1 MDRNI
6 EGTIVM
12 NRVMAFTDWLWGYPI
27 IILLLITSIFLT
39 IYLNFVQFRHFIYIL
54 KQTFGRF
61 NKEAKGEGTITPK
74 QALTS
79 ALSSTVG
86 AANIVGV
93 PTAIMM
99 GGPGALF
106 WMLVIAFLGMAL
118 KFSENVLGIAYR
130 EKNKKGEFVG
140 GPTYYMYKGFK
151 NKKLG
156 KTFAY
161 VFAFIFMVEIIAS
174 VMVQGNSVTANIKDS
189 FHINP
194 LISGIVIAMLTA
206 LVVIGGV
213 KNIANVTEKLVP
225 IMVGLYLILGF
236 IIIVINFQ
244 AIPGTIGLIFKEA
257 FYPTSVAGG
266 GIGAALASTM
276 RWGFARGVYSNE
288 AGLGSSPIAHAAAKT
303 DHPVRQAFWGIA
315 EIIVDTVLICTTTGL
330 VVLLS
335 GVWKEGGA
343 KAHSSAL
350 TARAYHEVFGSW
362 GSTLITLSMFFFVFS
377 TLIVVIFYGSR
388 MAEFLFGIPGGWAL
402 KGIYTIAIILGAIG
416 VGKQLWD
423 LLDLALACLLIPNV
437 IAVLILSPKVKQLYQ
452 DFFRNY
458 YEK

>member
-1 MDRNI
+1 
-6 EGTIVM
+6 M
-12 NRVMAFTDWLWGYPI
+12 NRIMRFTDWLWGYPI

-213 KNIANVTEKLVP
+213 KSIANVTEKLVP

-452 DFFRNY
+452 DFFYNY

>member
-1 MDRNI
+1 
-6 EGTIVM
+6 M

-54 KQTFGRF
+54 IQTFGRF

-213 KNIANVTEKLVP
+213 KSIANVTEKLVP

>member
-1 MDRNI
+1 
-6 EGTIVM
+6 M

-106 WMLVIAFLGMAL
+106 WMLVIAFLEMAL

>member
-1 MDRNI
+1 
-6 EGTIVM
+6 M
-12 NRVMAFTDWLWGYPI
+12 NRIMRFTDWLWGYPI

-54 KQTFGRF
+54 IQTFGRF

-213 KNIANVTEKLVP
+213 KSIANVTEKLVP

-388 MAEFLFGIPGGWAL
+388 MVEFLFGIPGGWAL

-452 DFFRNY
+452 DFFRND

>member
-1 MDRNI
+1 
-6 EGTIVM
+6 M

-213 KNIANVTEKLVP
+213 KSIANVTEKLVP

-257 FYPTSVAGG
+257 FYSTSVAGG

>member
-1 MDRNI
+1 
-6 EGTIVM
+6 M
-12 NRVMAFTDWLWGYPI
+12 NRIMRFTDWLWGYPI

-213 KNIANVTEKLVP
+213 KSIANVTEKLVP

-402 KGIYTIAIILGAIG
+402 RGIYTIAIILGAIG

-452 DFFRNY
+452 DFFHNY

>member
-1 MDRNI
+1 
-6 EGTIVM
+6 M
-12 NRVMAFTDWLWGYPI
+12 NRIMRFTDWLWGYPI

-54 KQTFGRF
+54 IQTFGRF

-213 KNIANVTEKLVP
+213 KSIANVTEKLVP

>member
-1 MDRNI
+1 
-6 EGTIVM
+6 M

-130 EKNKKGEFVG
+130 EKNKKDEFVG

-213 KNIANVTEKLVP
+213 KSIANVTEKLVP

-236 IIIVINFQ
+236 IIIAMNFQ

>member
-1 MDRNI
+1 
-6 EGTIVM
+6 M
-12 NRVMAFTDWLWGYPI
+12 NRIMRFTDWLWGYPI

-206 LVVIGGV
+206 VVVIGGV
-213 KNIANVTEKLVP
+213 KSIANVTEKLVP
-225 IMVGLYLILGF
+225 VMVGLYLILGF

-288 AGLGSSPIAHAAAKT
+288 AGIGSSPIAHAAAKT

>member
-1 MDRNI
+1 
-6 EGTIVM
+6 M

-213 KNIANVTEKLVP
+213 KSIANVTEKLVP

-402 KGIYTIAIILGAIG
+402 KVIYTIAIILGAIG

>member
-1 MDRNI
+1 
-6 EGTIVM
+6 M
-12 NRVMAFTDWLWGYPI
+12 NRIMRFTDWLWGYPI

-213 KNIANVTEKLVP
+213 KSIANVTEKLVP

>member
-1 MDRNI
+1 
-6 EGTIVM
+6 M

>member
-1 MDRNI
+1 
-6 EGTIVM
+6 M
-12 NRVMAFTDWLWGYPI
+12 NRIMRFTDWLWGYPI

-213 KNIANVTEKLVP
+213 KSIANVTEKLVP

-452 DFFRNY
+452 DFFHNY

>member
-1 MDRNI
+1 
-6 EGTIVM
+6 M
-12 NRVMAFTDWLWGYPI
+12 NRIMRFTDWLWGYPI

>member
-1 MDRNI
+1 MR
-6 EGTIVM
+6 
-12 NRVMAFTDWLWGYPI
+12 FTDWLWGYPI

-213 KNIANVTEKLVP
+213 KSIANVTEKLVP

-402 KGIYTIAIILGAIG
+402 RGIYTIAIILGAIG

-452 DFFRNY
+452 DFFHNY

>member
-1 MDRNI
+1 
-6 EGTIVM
+6 M
-12 NRVMAFTDWLWGYPI
+12 NRIMRFTDWLWGYPI

-39 IYLNFVQFRHFIYIL
+39 IYLNFVQFKHFIYIL

-213 KNIANVTEKLVP
+213 KSIANVTEKLVP

-288 AGLGSSPIAHAAAKT
+288 AGLGSSPIAQAAAKT

-402 KGIYTIAIILGAIG
+402 RGIYTIAIILGAIG

-452 DFFRNY
+452 DFFHNY

>member
-1 MDRNI
+1 
-6 EGTIVM
+6 M
-12 NRVMAFTDWLWGYPI
+12 NRVMAFTNWLWGYPI

>member
-1 MDRNI
+1 
-6 EGTIVM
+6 M

-213 KNIANVTEKLVP
+213 KSIANVTEKLVP

-236 IIIVINFQ
+236 IIIAMNFQ

>member
-1 MDRNI
+1 
-6 EGTIVM
+6 
-12 NRVMAFTDWLWGYPI
+12 MAFTDWLWGYPI

-213 KNIANVTEKLVP
+213 KSIANVTEKLVP

-236 IIIVINFQ
+236 IIIAMNFQ

>member
-1 MDRNI
+1 
-6 EGTIVM
+6 
-12 NRVMAFTDWLWGYPI
+12 
-27 IILLLITSIFLT
+27 
-39 IYLNFVQFRHFIYIL
+39 
-54 KQTFGRF
+54 
-61 NKEAKGEGTITPK
+61 
-74 QALTS
+74 
-79 ALSSTVG
+79 
-86 AANIVGV
+86 
-93 PTAIMM
+93 
-99 GGPGALF
+99 
-106 WMLVIAFLGMAL
+106 
-118 KFSENVLGIAYR
+118 
-130 EKNKKGEFVG
+130 
-140 GPTYYMYKGFK
+140 
-151 NKKLG
+151 
-156 KTFAY
+156 
-161 VFAFIFMVEIIAS
+161 MVEIIAS

-377 TLIVVIFYGSR
+377 TLTVVIFYGSR

>member
-1 MDRNI
+1 
-6 EGTIVM
+6 M

-213 KNIANVTEKLVP
+213 KSIANVTEKLVP

>member
-1 MDRNI
+1 
-6 EGTIVM
+6 M
-12 NRVMAFTDWLWGYPI
+12 NRIMRFTDWLWGYPI

-213 KNIANVTEKLVP
+213 KSIANVTEKLVP

-276 RWGFARGVYSNE
+276 RWGVARGVYSNE

-402 KGIYTIAIILGAIG
+402 RGIYTIAIILGAIG

-452 DFFRNY
+452 DFFHNY

>member
-1 MDRNI
+1 
-6 EGTIVM
+6 
-12 NRVMAFTDWLWGYPI
+12 MAFTDWLWGYPI

>member
-1 MDRNI
+1 
-6 EGTIVM
+6 M
-12 NRVMAFTDWLWGYPI
+12 NRIMAFTDWLWGYPI
-27 IILLLITSIFLT
+27 ILLLLIASIFLT

-194 LISGIVIAMLTA
+194 LISGIIIAMLTA
-206 LVVIGGV
+206 LVVIGGI
-213 KNIANVTEKLVP
+213 KSIANVTERLVP

-236 IIIVINFQ
+236 IIIVMNFQ
-244 AIPGTIGLIFKEA
+244 AIPSMIGLIFKDA

-276 RWGFARGVYSNE
+276 RWGFARGIYSNE

-335 GVWKEGGA
+335 GVWKESGA
-343 KAHSSAL
+343 KVHSSAL

-402 KGIYTIAIILGAIG
+402 KGIYTIAIILGAVG
-416 VGKQLWD
+416 VGRQLWD

-452 DFFRNY
+452 DFFNNY

>member
-1 MDRNI
+1 M
-6 EGTIVM
+6 VM
-12 NRVMAFTDWLWGYPI
+12 NRIMRVTDWLWGYPI

-54 KQTFGRF
+54 IQTFGRF

-213 KNIANVTEKLVP
+213 KSIANVTEKLVP

>member
-1 MDRNI
+1 
-6 EGTIVM
+6 M

-343 KAHSSAL
+343 KAHSSPL